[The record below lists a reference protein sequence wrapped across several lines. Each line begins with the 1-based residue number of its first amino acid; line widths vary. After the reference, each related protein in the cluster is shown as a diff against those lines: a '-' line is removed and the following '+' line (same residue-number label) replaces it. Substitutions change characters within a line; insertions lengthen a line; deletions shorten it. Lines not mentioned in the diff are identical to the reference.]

1 MCHRAGLLIV
11 GFGSL
16 ALLAGSVL
24 ADDAAKAAPGDKAK
38 PADGAKSPAASESIE
53 QLIEQLDAAEFK
65 DREAACAKLAAKGKD
80 AIPALEK
87 AAANGN
93 LEVSSRAATIL
104 GKLLKSSDEATEN
117 AALKSLHNLAD
128 GNSPAAARKA
138 KSILEKKDGLQ
149 DNGQGMN
156 LPGGIILP
164 GNGFGGRII
173 INGGQLNIGGGAT
186 MKTMSVRNVNGV
198 KEIETSEDGK
208 TVKIQDDPAQ
218 GIKIEITEKENGK
231 ETTKKYEAK
240 NVDDLKKNHPA
251 GYELFKKYGG
261 EQQGNGIQL
270 NMNLQALPGNAIPGN
285 AMPALPLLPA
295 MPLIPGQ
302 AQPLIPGQA
311 VPGGFVPQAGRS
323 PVEAATRL
331 VKSLSTRLET
341 LQKTEAYKDATP
353 ESKAELKKQIE
364 ELSKRLEDVR
374 GQLGD
379 K

>member
-1 MCHRAGLLIV
+1 M
-11 GFGSL
+11 
-16 ALLAGSVL
+16 ALLAGLVL
-24 ADDAAKAAPGDKAK
+24 ADDAAKAIPADKERTAAKPATGAAEAK
-38 PADGAKSPAASESIE
+38 PADGAESPAAGESIE

-65 DREAACAKLAAKGKD
+65 DREAACAKLTAKGKD

-128 GNSPAAARKA
+128 GDSPAAARKA
-138 KSILEKKDGLQ
+138 KSILEKKDGLK

-156 LPGGIILP
+156 MPGGIILP

-186 MKTMSVRNVNGV
+186 MKTMSVKNINGV

-218 GIKIEITEKENGK
+218 GIKIEVTEKENGK
-231 ETTKKYEAK
+231 ETAKKYEAK
-240 NVDDLKKNHPA
+240 NVEDLKKNHPA

-261 EQQGNGIQL
+261 EQQGNGMQL
-270 NMNLQALPGNAIPGN
+270 NMNLQGAIPGN

-295 MPLIPGQ
+295 MPAMPVIPGQ
-302 AQPLIPGQA
+302 AQPLVPGQA
-311 VPGGFVPQAGRS
+311 VPGGFVPQTGRS
-323 PVEAATRL
+323 QIEAATRL
-331 VKSLSTRLET
+331 AKNLSIRLER
-341 LQKTEAYKDATP
+341 LQKAEAYKDATP

-364 ELSKRLEDVR
+364 ELSKRLDDVR
-374 GQLGD
+374 GQLGN